1 MSRAALRPAGSGG
14 AGPSAASP
22 LLDDVPASP
31 ASRLLAV
38 GPAALGTRPTAFFS
52 NLLQGGTV
60 TCHHRLR
67 TRLVLMLA
75 LCLAVPAAALRAE
88 DLSNFVVAAL
98 GGIGG
103 SPDAKPGRDYGNP
116 TFQLDLARIVEPQAL
131 VGIHVGHLA
140 LDRKPFFGP
149 LQNADMTYVNV
160 GGEYR
165 YQESYYESGIFI
177 GIGGYRLGGKLLDGT
192 SHNETAVG
200 GTLGVTGEFKI
211 NRSFGVLIEIS
222 GHYVDFKD
230 QKVFA
235 MAHAGFSYHF

>member
-1 MSRAALRPAGSGG
+1 
-14 AGPSAASP
+14 
-22 LLDDVPASP
+22 
-31 ASRLLAV
+31 
-38 GPAALGTRPTAFFS
+38 
-52 NLLQGGTV
+52 V

-67 TRLVLMLA
+67 SRLLPMLA
-75 LCLAVPAAALRAE
+75 LCLLAPAALRAE
-88 DLSNFVVAAL
+88 ELSNFMVAAL

-103 SPDAKPGRDYGNP
+103 STDARPGRYYGNP
-116 TFQLDLARIVEPQAL
+116 GFQLDLARLVEPQTL

-140 LDRKPFFGP
+140 LDGKPFFGP
-149 LQNADMTYVNV
+149 LHGADLTYANV

-177 GIGGYRLGGKLLDGT
+177 GIGAYRLGGRLADGT

-200 GTLGVTGEFKI
+200 GTLGITGEFKI
-211 NRSFGVLIEIS
+211 NRAFGVLIEIS

-235 MAHAGFSYHF
+235 MAHGGLSFHF